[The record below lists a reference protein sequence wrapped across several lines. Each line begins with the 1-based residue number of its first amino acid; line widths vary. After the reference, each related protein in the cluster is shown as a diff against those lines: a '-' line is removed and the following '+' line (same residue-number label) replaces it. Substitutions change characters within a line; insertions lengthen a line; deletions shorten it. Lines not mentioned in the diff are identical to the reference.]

1 MSETAGWHA
10 YALFTDAALEHMGI
24 PLDAAHVQTENYEH
38 LGEVRTHSFNLQ
50 ERYRALTEAR
60 RVFLDEKDADFTFV
74 RKISAPPTIVWT
86 WANDPNKRNACAATP
101 LHWRPGDRPK
111 GRTGV
116 GARNHCAHGKG
127 ESTETILDWRPF
139 DYFTTESQ
147 GPSMKGVTMKHTY
160 QFVPMDGGRA
170 LVSFML
176 VNMFKMRDMMNNLA
190 RMAEDEYRMLS
201 NEAIPAAPQTTMAS
215 QHAHELN

>member
-86 WANDPNKRNACAATP
+86 WANDPNKRKRVPPRPCTGGPATDP
-101 LHWRPGDRPK
+101 RDAQAS
-111 GRTGV
+111 
-116 GARNHCAHGKG
+116 ARAI
-127 ESTETILDWRPF
+127 T
-139 DYFTTESQ
+139 
-147 GPSMKGVTMKHTY
+147 
-160 QFVPMDGGRA
+160 
-170 LVSFML
+170 
-176 VNMFKMRDMMNNLA
+176 A
-190 RMAEDEYRMLS
+190 RMAKASPPRPS
-201 NEAIPAAPQTTMAS
+201 SIGVRSTTSRPNHRAPA
-215 QHAHELN
+215 